1 MDDVFRENLH
11 FFMIGLGV
19 VCIAAVVA
27 IILFYLRIKANIR
40 KEKQRN
46 PR

>member
-1 MDDVFRENLH
+1 MDEAFRTNLH

-27 IILFYLRIKANIR
+27 IIAFYLRLKANV
-40 KEKQRN
+40 KKQKQQ
-46 PR
+46 